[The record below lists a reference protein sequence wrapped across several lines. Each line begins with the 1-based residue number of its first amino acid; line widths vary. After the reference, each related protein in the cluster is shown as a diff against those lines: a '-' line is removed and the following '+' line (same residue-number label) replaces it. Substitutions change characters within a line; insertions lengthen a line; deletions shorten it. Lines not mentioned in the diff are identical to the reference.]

1 MMMTSIAYDEA
12 MSTSNNLYAV
22 LRGKFRIKIKKYDD
36 LVILLIRQLFKK
48 SEMRRA
54 RVLCVEKQRRLV
66 S

>member
-1 MMMTSIAYDEA
+1 MMTSIAYDEA

-48 SEMRRA
+48 SEMRA